1 MRATVLPS
9 PRLLILALFLAA
21 GLVLTV
27 LAVTGHHVAP
37 LLDSMHYHGRHLVQ
51 HLAAMHYFGRM
62 HFHG

>member
-9 PRLLILALFLAA
+9 PRLLILALLLALALATAAAVAHGFLIHHFIAA
-21 GLVLTV
+21 
-27 LAVTGHHVAP
+27 
-37 LLDSMHYHGRHLVQ
+37 MHYHGKP